1 MMHSSEL
8 IQPSQ
13 KLSSPVRE
21 AFQSLKLVKVK
32 LDKFFHESF
41 LRHKPCV
48 NGIGQ
53 ERRLTSPRRL
63 FTALAIFLGL
73 STSCFSQAKSEIK
86 NYEIVILGMKVGNMV
101 ANKVSD
107 SDSLLYKVD
116 SQVKFWFFGTVELKF
131 KTISHFIG
139 GKLIKARSDS
149 KTNRGD
155 FSSKIDWNG
164 NSYSVKALS
173 YEYENSKPLKGPL
186 SWCSTKMFFH
196 EPTDKELFVSEV
208 YGVSGSIKK
217 IENGVYE
224 LELDGKR
231 NRYYYQSGV
240 LEKIVIENP
249 IKNYQV
255 RLVK

>member
-1 MMHSSEL
+1 MPSSEL
-8 IQPSQ
+8 IQPSE
-13 KLSSPVRE
+13 KSSFPVTGSFRLLRLFMLSMRKHLP
-21 AFQSLKLVKVK
+21 
-32 LDKFFHESF
+32 KF
-41 LRHKPCV
+41 L
-48 NGIGQ
+48 
-53 ERRLTSPRRL
+53 LTSKIDFDGIVSERP
-63 FTALAIFLGL
+63 FTLPSRVLSVFGIALIL
-73 STSCFSQAKSEIK
+73 STSCYSQSRSDIK

-101 ANKVSD
+101 AQKVSG
-107 SDSLLYKVD
+107 SDSLFYKVD
-116 SQVKFWFFGTVELKF
+116 SEVKFWFFGTVELKF

-196 EPTDKELFVSEV
+196 EPTDKELLLSEV
-208 YGVSGSIKK
+208 YGVSGPIKK